1 MTPANYGSVFSSCL
15 FGSLMMLY
23 LFVFCRSNRFILRNG
38 TSVIYLAV
46 GVVMIRMLLPWNFHF
61 AMNVESHKILPF
73 LFDLLRVKILSVEF
87 LTILVIILSVGS
99 CLRLA
104 IYFYK
109 FVCYHHLLHQLNPLD
124 DFKVSRIFS
133 DVLEEY
139 HCTKQISVFQV
150 PGLSSPAISGLLHP
164 VILLPDSEYSE
175 QDLRFIFMHELNHY
189 LHHDLW
195 KSFFWELVVCIYW
208 WNPLSY
214 IIRRQIKDTA
224 EYANDISLTRDMDEF
239 TRTDYMLSL
248 LKTSKQTHTFHALP
262 TLHFQEGTI
271 LSIEKRCDL
280 ISESPKIHKNTFSQF
295 LHIGCIS
302 LLFILSLCFIF
313 QPSSPPSNLDDDGAV
328 IFDKPNSSNSF
339 YIKRKDGKGYDLY
352 IKQEDSFMNA
362 GIIENP
368 EDYKGSKIYSNKKE
382 AMKIYENIE

>member
-1 MTPANYGSVFSSCL
+1 
-15 FGSLMMLY
+15 
-23 LFVFCRSNRFILRNG
+23 
-38 TSVIYLAV
+38 
-46 GVVMIRMLLPWNFHF
+46 
-61 AMNVESHKILPF
+61 
-73 LFDLLRVKILSVEF
+73 
-87 LTILVIILSVGS
+87 
-99 CLRLA
+99 
-104 IYFYK
+104 
-109 FVCYHHLLHQLNPLD
+109 
-124 DFKVSRIFS
+124 
-133 DVLEEY
+133 
-139 HCTKQISVFQV
+139 
-150 PGLSSPAISGLLHP
+150 
-164 VILLPDSEYSE
+164 
-175 QDLRFIFMHELNHY
+175 
-189 LHHDLW
+189 
-195 KSFFWELVVCIYW
+195 
-208 WNPLSY
+208 
-214 IIRRQIKDTA
+214 
-224 EYANDISLTRDMDEF
+224 MDEL

-295 LHIGCIS
+295 LHIGCVS

-339 YIKRKDGKGYDLY
+339 YIKRKDGKDYDLY
-352 IKQEDSFMNA
+352 IKQEDSFINA